1 MQIYLTKQPKYSQDI
16 LLNAY
21 AINDLENI
29 KHQQYNQSILIFI
42 FIDNINLLNCVN
54 CEGVCLLPCNCL
66 VLLVLVEIKVV
77 VFEKMME
84 FVIFLFY
91 YVFML
96 IFIEEFVGNMGSIN
110 LWNKMFHNDNQY

>member
-1 MQIYLTKQPKYSQDI
+1 MQIYLTNQPKYSQDI

-77 VFEKMME
+77 FEKMME